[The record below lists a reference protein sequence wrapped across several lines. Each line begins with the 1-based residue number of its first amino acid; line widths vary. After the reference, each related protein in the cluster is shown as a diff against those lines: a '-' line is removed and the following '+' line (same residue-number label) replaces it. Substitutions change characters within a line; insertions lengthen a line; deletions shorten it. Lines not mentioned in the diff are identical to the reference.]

1 MAGQDRQLRSDTAT
15 QRHKQISRC
24 DAVTQLH
31 KVFILSQLR
40 SYAVAHLAVSPYH
53 RNICYLQIA
62 KNKGYNNYI
71 IYIIIIIYII

>member
-40 SYAVAHLAVSPYH
+40 SYAVAGRRITVSP
-53 RNICYLQIA
+53 
-62 KNKGYNNYI
+62 
-71 IYIIIIIYII
+71 

>member
-40 SYAVAHLAVSPYH
+40 SCIRHLTVSPYH
-53 RNICYLQIA
+53 RNICYLRNA
-62 KNKGYNNYI
+62 ENKGYYNYI

>member
-40 SYAVAHLAVSPYH
+40 SLSCTE
-53 RNICYLQIA
+53 I
-62 KNKGYNNYI
+62 G
-71 IYIIIIIYII
+71 

>member
-31 KVFILSQLR
+31 KVFHLVAVTQLR
-40 SYAVAHLAVSPYH
+40 SCIRSSPYH
-53 RNICYLQIA
+53 CITVTSAIFKLR
-62 KNKGYNNYI
+62 KTKG
-71 IYIIIIIYII
+71 IIIILYI

>member
-31 KVFILSQLR
+31 KVFHLVAVTQLHKVLVL
-40 SYAVAHLAVSPYH
+40 Y
-53 RNICYLQIA
+53 
-62 KNKGYNNYI
+62 
-71 IYIIIIIYII
+71 